1 MNMMTIPNTVSEFSK
16 YAAQEFLQTA
26 VFIDD
31 RIYERKDGSIPESK
45 LPSAPRSR
53 PRALK
58 SADQKVSSN
67 VSGGIEES
75 DQKEYS
81 PRKIVISFAKKQ
93 IICSLYQPE
102 KEAKFSEKSDVFSL
116 CMAADIVIVDW
127 DLHGDAGTKA
137 LELVGELIQR
147 AVTDVPEQLRLI
159 LVYTDQIDLRGIGE
173 QLYEKISRNIRDENL
188 SVEDDGLAFHTLNS
202 RVSILGKENGKRPDQ
217 YKKHE
222 VVEKELADKAIEE
235 FTKLASGLLHA
246 ASFLGLAKIRKNSR
260 KILSKFNS
268 SLDPAF
274 LTHRAMSLPDE
285 DAADH
290 LIPLLVSEIEAVL
303 EDSLPKPLISDALIE
318 DWCQNKWMPGDHVKK
333 LLGNNTGQTKVAID
347 FCLKGKRM
355 RNDHENVDL
364 IKQAISKKEEWRNE
378 RNKIREIS
386 SILLAIKDSVANH
399 EFSRLMSSRT
409 FYGKHRKDLK
419 LGTIVRQEKN
429 GENPPRYL
437 LCLQPVCDSVRLSAA
452 RKFIFAE
459 LEEVEQDGKNKASHI
474 LLPSDNKPKELLY
487 QPKAFKCFISEFS
500 PESKTKQI
508 LTKLLDDGREIF
520 TDMNNCEYVWLDQ
533 LKTSHAQ
540 RAVEKYARELSR
552 VGLTESEW
560 QRLLDK

>member
-1 MNMMTIPNTVSEFSK
+1 MTTIPNTVSEFSK

-31 RIYERKDGSIPESK
+31 RIYGRKDGSIPESK
-45 LPSAPRSR
+45 QASAPKGR
-53 PRALK
+53 PKASK
-58 SADQKVSSN
+58 SADQKFTVDTDD
-67 VSGGIEES
+67 GIIEENAYE
-75 DQKEYS
+75 EYS
-81 PRKIVISFAKKQ
+81 PHDIVNSFAKKQ
-93 IICSLYQPE
+93 IICSLYQP
-102 KEAKFSEKSDVFSL
+102 KRDAKVSRSSEIFPL
-116 CMAADIVIVDW
+116 CLAADIVIVDW
-127 DLHGDAGTKA
+127 DLYGDKGEKA
-137 LELVGELIQR
+137 IELVDGLIHQ
-147 AVTDVPEQLRLI
+147 AVEDVPEQLRLI
-159 LVYTDQIDLRGIGE
+159 LVYTQELNLFDIASRLF
-173 QLYEKISRNIRDENL
+173 EKVSKSTGDVLNPINE
-188 SVEDDGLAFHTLNS
+188 EDGLAFHTPNI
-202 RVSILGKENGKRPDQ
+202 RVSILGKPARERLAQ
-217 YKKHE
+217 YKDHE
-222 VVEKELADKAIEE
+222 VEEKKLADKAVSE
-235 FTKLASGLLHA
+235 FAKLASGLLHA
-246 ASFLGLAKIRKNSR
+246 TTLLGLAEIRKNSR
-260 KILSKFNS
+260 KILSKLNS
-268 SLDPAF
+268 ALDPAF

-303 EDSLPKPLISDALIE
+303 EDSLPSPLISEVLIE
-318 DWCQNKWMPGDHVKK
+318 DWCRNKWKPGNHVPE
-333 LLGNNTGQTKVAID
+333 LLGNDNDHTKIAID
-347 FCLKGKRM
+347 FCLNGKGM
-355 RNDHENVDL
+355 RDNHKSVTL
-364 IKQAISKKEEWRNE
+364 VKQAITNKPEWNNNE
-378 RNKIREIS
+378 RNRIREIS
-386 SILLAIKDSVANH
+386 SILLVTRDSIANH

-419 LGTIVRQEKN
+419 LGTIVCQEN

-437 LCLQPVCDSVRLSAA
+437 LCLQPVCDSVRLTAV

-508 LTKLLDDGREIF
+508 LTKLLNDGREVF
-520 TDMNNCEYVWLDQ
+520 ADTNDCKYVWLDQ

>member
-1 MNMMTIPNTVSEFSK
+1 MTTIPNTVSEFSK

-31 RIYERKDGSIPESK
+31 RIYDRKSGSIPEPKQASMPK
-45 LPSAPRSR
+45 GR
-53 PRALK
+53 PKALK
-58 SADQKVSSN
+58 SADQKISN
-67 VSGGIEES
+67 EVDGSIEES
-75 DQKEYS
+75 DPEEYS
-81 PRKIVISFAKKQ
+81 PRKIATSFAKKQ

-102 KEAKFSEKSDVFSL
+102 KRAEFSERSGVFSL

-127 DLHGDAGTKA
+127 DLYGDAGTKA

-147 AVTDVPEQLRLI
+147 AVTDTPEQLRLI
-159 LVYTDQIDLRGIGE
+159 LVYTDQVDLRGIGE
-173 QLYEKISRNIRDENL
+173 QLYERICKNLGEKNL

-202 RVSILGKENGKRPDQ
+202 RISILGKKNGKRPDQ

-222 VVEKELADKAIEE
+222 VVEKEFADKAIEE

-246 ASFLGLAKIRKNSR
+246 TMLLGLAGIRKNSR

-303 EDSLPKPLISDALIE
+303 GDSLPKPLISETLIK
-318 DWCQNKWMPGDHVKK
+318 DWCQSWKPGDHVQE
-333 LLGNNTGQTKVAID
+333 LLGNDADHTRIAID
-347 FCLKGKRM
+347 FCLKGKEM
-355 RNDHENVDL
+355 RNDHESVGL
-364 IKQAISKKEEWRNE
+364 IKQAVTKKQEWNE
-378 RNKIREIS
+378 DRSNIRKVS
-386 SILLAIKDSVANH
+386 SILLATKDSIANH

-409 FYGKHRKDLK
+409 FYDKSRKDLK
-419 LGTIVRQEKN
+419 LGTLVCQEN
-429 GENPPRYL
+429 GEDPPRYL
-437 LCLQPVCDSVRLSAA
+437 LCLQPVCDSVRLKTT

-500 PESKTKQI
+500 PDSKTEQI

-520 TDMNNCEYVWLDQ
+520 TDTRNCQYVWLDQ
-533 LKTSHAQ
+533 LKTLHAQ
-540 RAVEKYARELSR
+540 RAVEKFARELSR

-560 QRLLDK
+560 LRRLDKQ